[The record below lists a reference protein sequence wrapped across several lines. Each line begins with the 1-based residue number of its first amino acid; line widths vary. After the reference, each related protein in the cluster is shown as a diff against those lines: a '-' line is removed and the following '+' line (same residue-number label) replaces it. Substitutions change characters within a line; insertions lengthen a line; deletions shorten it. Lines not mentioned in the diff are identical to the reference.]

1 MRNTCCLSAGS
12 TLALADDIF
21 LCVHLDFAFCGF
33 SPGAI
38 PMYEGSIMK
47 LMDATDR
54 NEIIMRI
61 AQRRKHLSLMLIDAM
76 ASLSE
81 DVLS

>member
-1 MRNTCCLSAGS
+1 
-12 TLALADDIF
+12 
-21 LCVHLDFAFCGF
+21 
-33 SPGAI
+33 
-38 PMYEGSIMK
+38 MYEGSIMK